1 MMNLK
6 ILHTKASG
14 HTALREEK
22 INFEAQNFLKQGPSV
37 SLCDYGAAKTLKFVS
52 LDQAWEGGWHNTP
65 VRQLIICIS
74 GEADISASDGD
85 KVNLQA
91 GDTLLL
97 EDLTGEGHC
106 TVVRSD
112 SPWVCAL
119 IEV

>member
-1 MMNLK
+1 MNLK

-52 LDQAWEGGWHNTP
+52 LDQSWEGGWHNTP

-91 GDTLLL
+91 GDALLL

-106 TVVRSD
+106 TVIKSD